1 MPPPCPSPCPIVLPH
16 TPGAFCHGDLT
27 PQRGQAR
34 LQPPW
39 SPRWS
44 RAGSTGRGSCFPGDV
59 SEGCIVSGRGRSG
72 AARQRMS
79 LHCPPCSARAIFK
92 LGGSSWPFC
101 GPPALLCGMPQLSVA
116 SLASLS
122 LSGAAEGH
130 FGAWRGG
137 EAKAVR
143 SPAPCALLGLSPREL
158 SPAPSP
164 RPRSWRGWELPA
176 GELEIERFLRHQR
189 LPKANNRGCW
199 LLSLPAA
206 DS

>member
-39 SPRWS
+39 SLRWS
-44 RAGSTGRGSCFPGDV
+44 RAGNAGRGSCFPGDV

-101 GPPALLCGMPQLSVA
+101 GPSALLCGMPQLSVA
-116 SLASLS
+116 SPSISQPLRGCRRTFRGLAWRRSEGSEVPCPLCLAGALSEAAFPGALASAKVVAGL
-122 LSGAAEGH
+122 GAA
-130 FGAWRGG
+130 GG
-137 EAKAVR
+137 RAGNRAL
-143 SPAPCALLGLSPREL
+143 PAPPTTS
-158 SPAPSP
+158 
-164 RPRSWRGWELPA
+164 
-176 GELEIERFLRHQR
+176 
-189 LPKANNRGCW
+189 
-199 LLSLPAA
+199 
-206 DS
+206 